1 MCCIAVDEIDSLAP
15 DRSKEILGW
24 KIAIVN
30 QLLALMSDVTALK
43 NNNVIG
49 ATNHK
54 NKIDQAFLRRLHNKF
69 LLVT

>member
-30 QLLALMSDVTALK
+30 QFLALTSDVTALK
-43 NNNVIG
+43 NNSVIG
-49 ATNHK
+49 AIK
-54 NKIDQAFLRRLHNKF
+54 NKNNIDQAFQQIFNKVNTRF
-69 LLVT
+69 